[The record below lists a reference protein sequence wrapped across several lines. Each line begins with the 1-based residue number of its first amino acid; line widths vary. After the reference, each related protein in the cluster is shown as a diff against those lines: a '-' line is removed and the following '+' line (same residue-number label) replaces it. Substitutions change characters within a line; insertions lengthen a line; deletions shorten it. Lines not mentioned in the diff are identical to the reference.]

1 MILLDT
7 NIVSEMIKP
16 TGDANVRHWI
26 DSYAELDFFIAS
38 PIIAEL
44 RFGLAL
50 LPEGRKK
57 DALSKACDAIEDE
70 IFAGRILAFDQRA
83 AHAFARLRAKR
94 QTLGK
99 PLAVMD
105 AMVASIASA
114 HAMTLAT
121 RNIADFADLDL
132 AVVNP
137 FAFE

>member
-57 DALSKACDAIEDE
+57 NALSKACDAIEDE